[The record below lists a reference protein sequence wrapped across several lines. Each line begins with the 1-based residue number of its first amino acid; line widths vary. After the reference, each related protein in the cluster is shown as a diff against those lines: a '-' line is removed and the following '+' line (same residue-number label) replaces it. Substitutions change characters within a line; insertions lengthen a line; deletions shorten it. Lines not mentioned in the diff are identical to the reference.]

1 MGEEGKA
8 DWEIR
13 LERYLEKPV
22 QEVKVDK
29 TLRSSQLQAL
39 LTEIEKAAGK
49 AKTWLAANMMSEVRA
64 ELERLRGLLKLLKA
78 ESPSSIE
85 LIASLLKAGISEKVL
100 KEIYGATEEEIE
112 KAKGLLEKRH
122 RFRAWFTTP
131 MGFERFVEVYA
142 ENKEEARKLAEKQV
156 PKGSTFRYIY
166 KVEESSSAENESTAT
181 NPDPEADEEEYRE
194 LRRRARL
201 AVAERLLP

>member
-1 MGEEGKA
+1 MSDEGKA

-13 LERYLEKPV
+13 LERYMEKPV
-22 QEVKVDK
+22 GEAKVDRK
-29 TLRSSQLQAL
+29 LRSSRLQAL

-49 AKTWLAANMMSEVRA
+49 AKTWLAANMISEVRA
-64 ELERLRGLLKLLKA
+64 ELERLRGLLKLLDA
-78 ESPSSIE
+78 ESPNSIE
-85 LIASLLKAGISEKVL
+85 LIASLLKAGVSEKVL

-112 KAKGLLEKRH
+112 KAKKLLEKRR

-166 KVEESSSAENESTAT
+166 KVEESSSAENESIAT
-181 NPDPEADEEEYRE
+181 NPDPEVDEEEYRE